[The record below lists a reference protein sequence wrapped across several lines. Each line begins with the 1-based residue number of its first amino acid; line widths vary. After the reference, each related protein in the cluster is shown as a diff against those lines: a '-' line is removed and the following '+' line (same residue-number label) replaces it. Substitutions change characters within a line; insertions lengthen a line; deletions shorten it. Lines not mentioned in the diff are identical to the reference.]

1 MLASESNT
9 RAGCPFSMHWI
20 VASLFSAFF
29 LGWYELSGKHA
40 VRENAV
46 LPVLFFTNLCSA
58 VVWLVA
64 PEGE

>member
-1 MLASESNT
+1 
-9 RAGCPFSMHWI
+9 MHWI

-46 LPVLFFTNLCSA
+46 LPVLLVPVVWELSRICDGDAGGFSKLSHGPAGCSA
-58 VVWLVA
+58 
-64 PEGE
+64 